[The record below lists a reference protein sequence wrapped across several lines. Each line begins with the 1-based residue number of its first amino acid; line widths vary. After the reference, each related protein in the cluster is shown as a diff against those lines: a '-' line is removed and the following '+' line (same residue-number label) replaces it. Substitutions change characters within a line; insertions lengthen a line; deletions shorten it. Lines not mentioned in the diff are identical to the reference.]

1 MRLLYVLSVT
11 RFLSTLILGA
21 SAWIQKYDFKVERK
35 DIAPD
40 GQKHHCWTQVR
51 PLTVLLGFQRSALV
65 INGQTPGPEL
75 RFVQGDAV
83 EVSRLEV
90 SYYYKV

>member
-1 MRLLYVLSVT
+1 MRPLYVLSVT
-11 RFLSTLILGA
+11 LFLSTLILGA
-21 SAWIQKYDFKVERK
+21 SAWIQKYDFKVEKK

-40 GQKHHCWTQVR
+40 GQEHHYWTQVR
-51 PLTVLLGFQRSALV
+51 PLIILLGFQRSALV

-83 EVSRLEV
+83 EVSRLDV
-90 SYYYKV
+90 YYYYNV